1 MFGRISYLFDL
12 RLDVFHIYF
21 SSLSSRD
28 QKKRLTSSFIDG
40 WRLYSLPLQ
49 CLPAR
54 RQTGVLRPRHVNP
67 QARGLIRS
75 SCQLEDIP
83 QVSDLGMLIVK
94 FVILCVR
101 MILQQRNVFDYNAPF
116 FLVTFYRNIYIYT
129 VNPPIT
135 RLIRTALYGN
145 RAIRNPE
152 LIQIRLFVPRYIE
165 TIAALYGN
173 RAIRN
178 LELIQIRLFVPRYIE
193 TMLSEFQK

>member
-1 MFGRISYLFDL
+1 MSISTQVARNALMVSYL
-12 RLDVFHIYF
+12 
-21 SSLSSRD
+21 
-28 QKKRLTSSFIDG
+28 
-40 WRLYSLPLQ
+40 
-49 CLPAR
+49 A
-54 RQTGVLRPRHVNP
+54 TGAN
-67 QARGLIRS
+67 
-75 SCQLEDIP
+75 
-83 QVSDLGMLIVK
+83 
-94 FVILCVR
+94 
-101 MILQQRNVFDYNAPF
+101 
-116 FLVTFYRNIYIYT
+116 T

-145 RAIRNPE
+145 RAIRNSE